1 MKQESDSSV
10 TLRPMPP
17 PRREDVKPGRGRMAM
32 IACSFAH

>member
-10 TLRPMPP
+10 TLSPMPP
-17 PRREDVKPGRGRMAM
+17 PRREDMKPGRERTAM